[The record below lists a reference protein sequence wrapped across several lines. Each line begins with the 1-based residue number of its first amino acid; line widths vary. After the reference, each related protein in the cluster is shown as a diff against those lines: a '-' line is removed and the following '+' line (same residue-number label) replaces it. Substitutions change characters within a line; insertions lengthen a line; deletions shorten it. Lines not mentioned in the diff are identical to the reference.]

1 MPYRSQHPCCKCNSS
16 IVSDKVTIS
25 CLVLSNKFT
34 HQHKYLQDNAGLI
47 LLIVSSWF
55 AVKLFLYFF
64 QLIVAYVAMFFCS
77 FLVFFSSLVH
87 NLLVREPSVI
97 PRPTMYK
104 FFVAK
109 AKKEKWKKK
118 NHHHKIHESGSL
130 VPRPPPLIRIKQ
142 HKYALGGLWRM
153 LFRVNC

>member
-1 MPYRSQHPCCKCNSS
+1 MFELNYFAGLFSPCLTAQHPCCKCNSL

-47 LLIVSSWF
+47 LLIVSTWF

-77 FLVFFSSLVH
+77 FFVFF
-87 NLLVREPSVI
+87 
-97 PRPTMYK
+97 
-104 FFVAK
+104 FFF
-109 AKKEKWKKK
+109 
-118 NHHHKIHESGSL
+118 ST
-130 VPRPPPLIRIKQ
+130 
-142 HKYALGGLWRM
+142 
-153 LFRVNC
+153 

>member
-1 MPYRSQHPCCKCNSS
+1 MPYRSQHPCCKCNTL

-64 QLIVAYVAMFFCS
+64 QLIVAYVAMFFVLFS
-77 FLVFFSSLVH
+77 FFFSSLAH

-104 FFVAK
+104 FFGAK

-118 NHHHKIHESGSL
+118 KIIIIKAMKAVRLYPDPHHCSGLSSINM
-130 VPRPPPLIRIKQ
+130 R
-142 HKYALGGLWRM
+142 LGVCGECC
-153 LFRVNC
+153 FE

>member
-77 FLVFFSSLVH
+77 FFVFFSSLVH
-87 NLLVREPSVI
+87 NLLVSEPSVI
-97 PRPTMYK
+97 PRPTMFK
-104 FFVAK
+104 FFGAK

-118 NHHHKIHESGSL
+118 KSIIIKAMKAVRLYPDPHHWSGLSSINM
-130 VPRPPPLIRIKQ
+130 R
-142 HKYALGGLWRM
+142 LGVCGECC
-153 LFRVNC
+153 FE

>member
-1 MPYRSQHPCCKCNSS
+1 MPYRSQHPCCKCNSL

-55 AVKLFLYFF
+55 AVKLFLYFSTDRC
-64 QLIVAYVAMFFCS
+64 LRCYVFLFF
-77 FLVFFSSLVH
+77 FRFFFSSLVH

-104 FFVAK
+104 FFGAK

-118 NHHHKIHESGSL
+118 KSIIIKAMKAVRLYPDPHHWSGLSSINM
-130 VPRPPPLIRIKQ
+130 R
-142 HKYALGGLWRM
+142 LGVCGECC
-153 LFRVNC
+153 FE